1 LNFVKLCFNDK
12 ECNVIKISIFLKIN
26 IRVSSKFIR
35 MYLNNKDKCVVIY
48 DQEIKIQPIMLL
60 FIYLIIT
67 YLFESNSLK

>member
-1 LNFVKLCFNDK
+1 MNFVKLCFNDK